1 MHGARAPL
9 ADLNRYIRESSLAH
23 RRHEP
28 SLFGEAPMADELP
41 SAHRF
46 RQAWASGRTQDQVAR
61 AAQRK
66 PLNAGPLNSHGL
78 VLQSLELMEELSPH
92 YLQHFVMH
100 VEALQWLA
108 AGETSAAPR
117 PSPPRQPAAAAPGS
131 SSARSGLWSS
141 GGGGGAHGPECG
153 HPRARHPNLRGLSLH
168 QTRAPAPGG
177 PDGRGF
183 AARSAG
189 RLAGAEWVGS
199 RAARTLPHL
208 VDSLLLLSGVWM
220 LWLLRT
226 SPHQLPWL
234 AAKLVGLLVYVGLG
248 VVALREGTPR
258 RTRWAATV
266 LALCTVAWMVSVA
279 RANIPSVVGSGCCET
294 GRWAA

>member
-1 MHGARAPL
+1 MAQNAATPARVT
-9 ADLNRYIRESSLAH
+9 
-23 RRHEP
+23 
-28 SLFGEAPMADELP
+28 
-41 SAHRF
+41 
-46 RQAWASGRTQDQVAR
+46 RTFVDYPFIKLVHQLLVGLTVA
-61 AAQRK
+61 
-66 PLNAGPLNSHGL
+66 
-78 VLQSLELMEELSPH
+78 
-92 YLQHFVMH
+92 
-100 VEALQWLA
+100 
-108 AGETSAAPR
+108 
-117 PSPPRQPAAAAPGS
+117 
-131 SSARSGLWSS
+131 
-141 GGGGGAHGPECG
+141 
-153 HPRARHPNLRGLSLH
+153 
-168 QTRAPAPGG
+168 
-177 PDGRGF
+177 GF

-279 RANIPSVVGSGCCET
+279 RAKHPLGGWVGLL
-294 GRWAA
+294 